1 MLLMMTTIDVNDQHH
16 HMMKMKSEIERD
28 KENMIL
34 LMSNNVSL

>member
-1 MLLMMTTIDVNDQHH
+1 MTTIDVNDQHH

-28 KENMIL
+28 KENMKKMIL